1 MDIEPLKSILEW
13 SPNKKDTLLYYLS
26 NDVKEK
32 VKKLELEEE
41 KLYVQ
46 DRVYCIKK
54 NTLELE
60 CDGTILYIENGRIG
74 IKITNIKTIR
84 LNPDDYYIFVKCK
97 KTISKQREFMKQL
110 LEQL

>member
-1 MDIEPLKSILEW
+1 MNIEPLKSILEW

-32 VKKLELEEE
+32 VKKLELEE
-41 KLYVQ
+41 KLYIN
-46 DRVYCIKK
+46 DRIYCIKK

-60 CDGTILYIENGRIG
+60 YDGSILYIDKDKIG

>member
-1 MDIEPLKSILEW
+1 MNIEPLKSILEW

-32 VKKLELEEE
+32 VKNLELEE
-41 KLYVQ
+41 KLYIN
-46 DRVYCIKK
+46 DRIYCIKK

-60 CDGTILYIENGRIG
+60 YDGSILYIDKDKIG

>member
-1 MDIEPLKSILEW
+1 MNIEPLKSILEW

-32 VKKLELEEE
+32 VKKLELEE
-41 KLYVQ
+41 KLYIN
-46 DRVYCIKK
+46 DRIYCIKK

-60 CDGTILYIENGRIG
+60 YDGSILYIDKDKIG
-74 IKITNIKTIR
+74 LKITNIKTIR